1 MSELT
6 CFDML
11 GCDRA
16 ERAPR
21 RYRELRGAGVTIRR
35 TADLI
40 IGSFRIDAGSPLLF
54 SDRGFL
60 PMVDRLGPAS
70 AHPFH

>member
-1 MSELT
+1 MSELAS
-6 CFDML
+6 FDML

-16 ERAPR
+16 ERAAR
-21 RYRELRGAGVTIRR
+21 RYRELRRAGVTIRR

-40 IGSFRIDAGSPLLF
+40 IGSFRTDAGFPSLF

-60 PMVDRLGPAS
+60 PMVDRLGLAS